1 MCVYIYIYVKCQNR
15 CKLCTKCVYCASNR
29 KNHDAMTTGFNPLLG
44 STAFIYA
51 TDIGVNVGTLHRNI
65 LSIRSRKK
73 INLKNRVFRTKC
85 KIVLR
90 HQ

>member
-1 MCVYIYIYVKCQNR
+1 
-15 CKLCTKCVYCASNR
+15 
-29 KNHDAMTTGFNPLLG
+29 MTTGFNLLLR
-44 STAFIYA
+44 SITLIYE
-51 TDIGVNVGTLHRNI
+51 TDIRMNVGTLHRNI

-85 KIVLR
+85 KILLR